1 MRDYSRFLTVVGSG
15 GLVKSMKITLFALFA
30 VILMDGCVRER
41 KTEYY
46 DNGQKKYEATW
57 KEPLFKKKNEPHSK
71 LDGPFTKWREN
82 GQKSYQKNYKDGK
95 KHGPFIVYNTKGEEV
110 RRDNYKD
117 GKLVED

>member
-1 MRDYSRFLTVVGSG
+1 M
-15 GLVKSMKITLFALFA
+15 KSMKITLFALFA
-30 VILMDGCVRER
+30 VILMVGCVRER

-71 LDGPFTKWREN
+71 LDWPSTWWREN
-82 GQKSYQKNYKDGK
+82 GQKSYQINYKEGK